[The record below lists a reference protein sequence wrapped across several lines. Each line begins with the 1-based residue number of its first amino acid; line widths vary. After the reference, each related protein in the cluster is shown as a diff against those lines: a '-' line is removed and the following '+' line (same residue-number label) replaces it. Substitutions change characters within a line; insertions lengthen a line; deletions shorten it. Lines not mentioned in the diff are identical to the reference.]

1 LSVLNALSLA
11 IDTPILEV
19 LKRNNLLGILTAVSF
34 SVAATFIKVTPQ
46 SESSSRFVIKKS
58 WVIAYFYM
66 LMFVTGFGSLGAAGY
81 INMQEITLHSSVVYS
96 LMSGFAMS
104 FLLQYR
110 NLQSRRL
117 HIQTASQL
125 ELVSKQA
132 QFERERK
139 DEQKHFLGMLMH
151 ELKNPLSV
159 IDMSMSIQRARGE
172 FNGADASVSRAIT
185 DIKSIINRCIEFDQI
200 DENLSVARKENINL
214 SQLLGELIIQ
224 DDNRDV
230 TWVESI
236 QPEIWVL
243 ADEHYLSVV
252 INNLLDNARKYRA
265 PDSAIELTL
274 GVMKNPQES
283 GGQRVILSIANRV
296 GISGFPDSNRIF
308 EKYYRSPGAM
318 KSSGT
323 GLGLFLVSNLS
334 KKMGVQCQYVPTSER
349 VRFELWF
356 PS

>member
-1 LSVLNALSLA
+1 
-11 IDTPILEV
+11 
-19 LKRNNLLGILTAVSF
+19 
-34 SVAATFIKVTPQ
+34 
-46 SESSSRFVIKKS
+46 
-58 WVIAYFYM
+58 
-66 LMFVTGFGSLGAAGY
+66 
-81 INMQEITLHSSVVYS
+81 
-96 LMSGFAMS
+96 
-104 FLLQYR
+104 
-110 NLQSRRL
+110 
-117 HIQTASQL
+117 
-125 ELVSKQA
+125 
-132 QFERERK
+132 
-139 DEQKHFLGMLMH
+139 
-151 ELKNPLSV
+151 
-159 IDMSMSIQRARGE
+159 
-172 FNGADASVSRAIT
+172 
-185 DIKSIINRCIEFDQI
+185 
-200 DENLSVARKENINL
+200 
-214 SQLLGELIIQ
+214 
-224 DDNRDV
+224 
-230 TWVESI
+230 
-236 QPEIWVL
+236 L